1 MIEQPTPEQLAFHEE
16 VKSILD
22 KHQAILGELPM
33 VAILAQVAGSIGA
46 ITMLFDGLTQ
56 SSLEQTIA
64 HNARIGIN
72 TGVTMI
78 HASTKGN
85 N

>member
-1 MIEQPTPEQLAFHEE
+1 MTAPTAEQEAFHEE
-16 VKSILD
+16 LKNILD
-22 KHQAILGELPM
+22 KHQAVLGELPM

-46 ITMLFDGLTQ
+46 ISMLFDGLTQ

-72 TGVTMI
+72 TGVSI
-78 HASTKGN
+78 IQAAQRGEN
-85 N
+85 